1 MQDITKV
8 AVVTGASRGIG
19 AAIAQHL
26 AADGFAVVVN
36 YKSRKDDADAVIAE
50 IVRTGGNAASFK
62 ADVSSDSEAKA
73 LIDLTIGE
81 FGRIDVLV
89 NNAGLAVGRPLI
101 EIDADHVNAQTGLN
115 IAGLL
120 FASKHAVL
128 AFGDAGGTIINISSI
143 QGVSPIPG
151 GAVYCATKA
160 AVNTITVSL
169 AAELG
174 PRKIRVNA
182 VAPGLTMTDQMK
194 AKVPEEAKQEI
205 MKDTPLGRLGTPEE
219 VAEVVGFLASDA
231 ARWITGQVITASG
244 GYR

>member
-1 MQDITKV
+1 MQDIKKV

-19 AAIAQHL
+19 AIIARHFGAQ
-26 AADGFAVVVN
+26 GFAVLVN
-36 YKSRKDDADAVIAE
+36 YKTRKDEAGAVVAE
-50 IVRTGGNAASFK
+50 IVRAGGNAAFFE
-62 ADVSSDSEAKA
+62 ADVSSDSEAKK
-73 LIDLTIGE
+73 LIDFAISE

-101 EIDADHVNAQTGLN
+101 EIEADHVNAQTALN
-115 IAGLL
+115 IAGVL
-120 FASKHAVL
+120 FTSKHATL
-128 AFGDAGGTIINISSI
+128 AFGDVGGSIINISSI

-151 GAVYCATKA
+151 GVVYCATKA
-160 AVNTITVSL
+160 AVNAITVSL

-182 VAPGLTMTDQMK
+182 VAPGLIMTEKMT
-194 AKVPEEAKQEI
+194 ARVPEEAKREI

-219 VAEVVGFLASDA
+219 IAEVVGFLASEA

>member
-1 MQDITKV
+1 MQDVKKV

-19 AAIAQHL
+19 AAIARHFGTL
-26 AADGFAVVVN
+26 GFAVIVS
-36 YKSRKDDADAVIAE
+36 YKSKKDEADAVVAQIIRA
-50 IVRTGGNAASFK
+50 GGNAASFE
-62 ADVSSDSEAKA
+62 ADVSSESRAKE
-73 LIDLTIGE
+73 LIEFAIGA
-81 FGRIDVLV
+81 FGQVDVLV
-89 NNAGLAVGRPLI
+89 NNAGLAVGCSLI
-101 EIDADHVNAQTGLN
+101 EIDADHINPQTALN
-115 IAGLL
+115 IAGVL
-120 FASKHAVL
+120 FASKHATL
-128 AFGDAGGTIINISSI
+128 AFGDAGGAIINISSI

-160 AVNTITVSL
+160 AVNAITVSL

-182 VAPGLTMTDQMK
+182 VAPGLIMTEKMK
-194 AKVPEEAKQEI
+194 ANVPDEAKQEI

-219 VAEVVGFLASDA
+219 IAEIVGFLASDA

>member
-1 MQDITKV
+1 MQDMKKV

-26 AADGFAVVVN
+26 AVNGFALIVN
-36 YKSRKDDADAVIAE
+36 YKVRKDDADAVVSA
-50 IVRTGGNAASFK
+50 IVSAGGNAASCK
-62 ADVSSDSEAKA
+62 ADVSSETEAKA
-73 LIDLTIGE
+73 LIDLAVSE
-81 FGRIDVLV
+81 FGRVDVLV

-120 FASKHAVL
+120 FASKHAAL
-128 AFGDAGGTIINISSI
+128 AFGDAGGTIINISSV
-143 QGVSPIPG
+143 QGASPIPG

-160 AVNTITVSL
+160 AVNAITVSL

-182 VAPGLTMTDQMK
+182 VAPGFTMTDKMK

-205 MKDTPLGRLGTPEE
+205 TKDTPLGRLGSPEE
-219 VAEVVGFLASDA
+219 IAEVVGFLTSDA

>member
-1 MQDITKV
+1 MQDVKKV

-19 AAIAQHL
+19 AAIARHFGTL
-26 AADGFAVVVN
+26 GFAVIVS
-36 YKSRKDDADAVIAE
+36 YKSKKDEADAVVAQIIRA
-50 IVRTGGNAASFK
+50 GGNAASFE
-62 ADVSSDSEAKA
+62 ADVSSESRAKE
-73 LIDLTIGE
+73 LIEFAIGA
-81 FGRIDVLV
+81 FGQVDVLV

-101 EIDADHVNAQTGLN
+101 EIDADHINPQTALN
-115 IAGLL
+115 IAGVL
-120 FASKHAVL
+120 FASKHATL
-128 AFGDAGGTIINISSI
+128 AFGDAGGAIINISSI

-160 AVNTITVSL
+160 AVNAITVSL

-182 VAPGLTMTDQMK
+182 VAPGLIMTEKMK
-194 AKVPEEAKQEI
+194 ANVPDEAKQEI

-219 VAEVVGFLASDA
+219 IAEIVGFLASDA

>member
-8 AVVTGASRGIG
+8 AIVTGASRGIG
-19 AAIAQHL
+19 AAIARYF
-26 AADGFAVVVN
+26 AIGGFAMVVN
-36 YKSRKDDADAVIAE
+36 YKSGKDDADAVVAE
-50 IVRTGGNAASFK
+50 IIRAGGNAASFK
-62 ADVSSDSEAKA
+62 ADVSSESEAKA
-73 LIDLTIGE
+73 LIDFAVSE
-81 FGRIDVLV
+81 FGRVDVLV
-89 NNAGLAVGRPLI
+89 NNAGLAVGRPLM

-115 IAGLL
+115 ISGLL
-120 FASKHAVL
+120 FVSKHAVL
-128 AFGDAGGTIINISSI
+128 AFGDAGGTIINISSV
-143 QGVSPIPG
+143 QGASPIPG

-160 AVNTITVSL
+160 AVNAITISL

-182 VAPGLTMTDQMK
+182 VAPGFTMTDKMK

-205 MKDTPLGRLGTPEE
+205 TKDTPLGRLGTPEE
-219 VAEVVGFLASDA
+219 IAEVVGFLASDA

>member
-1 MQDITKV
+1 MQDMEKV

-19 AAIAQHL
+19 AAIARHL
-26 AADGFAVVVN
+26 AANGFAVVVN
-36 YKSRKDDADAVIAE
+36 YKTRKDEADAVIAE
-50 IVRTGGNAASFK
+50 IIRTGGNAASFE
-62 ADVSSDSEAKA
+62 ADVSSDSDAKG
-73 LIDLTIGE
+73 LIDFAVSE
-81 FGRIDVLV
+81 FGRVDVLV

-101 EIDADHVNAQTGLN
+101 EIDMDHVNAQTGLN

-120 FASKHAVL
+120 FASKQAVL

-160 AVNTITVSL
+160 AVNAITVSL

-174 PRKIRVNA
+174 LRKIRVNA
-182 VAPGLTMTDQMK
+182 VAPGLTMTKQMK

-219 VAEVVGFLASDA
+219 IAEVVGFLASNA

>member
-1 MQDITKV
+1 MQDIRKV

-19 AAIAQHL
+19 AVIAKHFGAQ
-26 AADGFAVVVN
+26 GFAVLVN
-36 YKSRKDDADAVIAE
+36 YKTRKDEADAVVAE
-50 IVRTGGNAASFK
+50 IIRTGGNAASFE
-62 ADVSSDSEAKA
+62 ADISSDINAKG
-73 LIDLTIGE
+73 LIDFAISE

-101 EIDADHVNAQTGLN
+101 EIDADHVNAQTALN
-115 IAGLL
+115 IAGVL
-120 FASKHAVL
+120 FASKHATI
-128 AFGDAGGTIINISSI
+128 AFGEAGGSIINISSI

-160 AVNTITVSL
+160 AVNAITVSL

-182 VAPGLTMTDQMK
+182 VAPGLTMTEQMK
-194 AKVPEEAKQEI
+194 AKVPDDAKQEI
-205 MKDTPLGRLGTPEE
+205 MKNTPLGRLGTPEE
-219 VAEVVGFLASDA
+219 VAEVVGFLASESA
-231 ARWITGQVITASG
+231 QWITGQVITASG